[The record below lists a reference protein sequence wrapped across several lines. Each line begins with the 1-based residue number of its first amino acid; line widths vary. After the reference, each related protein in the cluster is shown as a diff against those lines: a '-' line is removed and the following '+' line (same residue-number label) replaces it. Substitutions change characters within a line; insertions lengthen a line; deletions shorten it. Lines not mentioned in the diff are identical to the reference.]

1 MKRWYRKLLPAPTLT
16 LVLTATWLL
25 LNQSASLG
33 QLLLGLLL
41 GVSIALLTD
50 AVSGPRPTLRRPW
63 VAARLALIVLWD
75 IVVSNIAVPRLIVG
89 PERDIRP
96 GFVWFALT
104 LREPHAIVALA
115 GIITMTPGTLSAEL
129 SPDQRH
135 LLVHAFN
142 IDDEATLLQSI
153 HTRYELPLL
162 EIFE

>member
-16 LVLTATWLL
+16 LVLTAAWLL

-41 GVSIALLTD
+41 GVFIALLTD

-75 IVVSNIAVPRLIVG
+75 IVVSNIVVARLIVG
-89 PERDIRP
+89 PERNIRP
-96 GFVWFALT
+96 GFVWFPLT

-142 IDDEATLLQSI
+142 IDDEAALLQSI